1 MADELISLTGTA
13 TIPIFPLPL
22 VLMPYEML
30 PLHIFEERYREML
43 IDIASSNNVFG
54 INYFEGD
61 SQIERPDERSIGC
74 AAQVRQ
80 IETLDDGRSNVV
92 TLGVTRYRI
101 IEYVDRGKP
110 YNEAE
115 IAYFV
120 DDAENEVDVE
130 TAADDVY
137 RLFQRI
143 AEAAFKMS
151 GSRGQLPELVRGD
164 PEQLSFLVG
173 AGFNFE
179 NAIKLEMLAMTSTLE
194 RLAKLDK
201 ILSKMVDQ
209 IEESADIHAVSK
221 TNGHSKKK
229 IDL

>member
-1 MADELISLTGTA
+1 MADELISLSGTA

-22 VLMPYEML
+22 VLMPYEIL

-43 IDIASSNNVFG
+43 IDIASSNNIFG
-54 INYFEGD
+54 INYFDGD
-61 SQIERPDERSIGC
+61 AQTERPDERSIGC

-80 IETLDDGRSNVV
+80 IETLNDGRSNIV

-101 IEYVDRGKP
+101 IEYADQGKP

-115 IAYFV
+115 VAYFI
-120 DDAENEVDVE
+120 DDAENDLDVE

-179 NAIKLEMLAMTSTLE
+179 NEIKIEMLAMTSTLE
-194 RLAKLDK
+194 RLSKLDN

-209 IEESADIHAVSK
+209 IEQSAEIHSVSK

-229 IDL
+229 LDI

>member
-1 MADELISLTGTA
+1 MADELISLSGTA

-22 VLMPYEML
+22 VLMPYEIL

-54 INYFEGD
+54 INYFDGD
-61 SQIERPDERSIGC
+61 AQTERPDERSIGC

-80 IETLDDGRSNVV
+80 IETLDDGRSNIV

-101 IEYVDRGKP
+101 IEYADHGKP

-115 IAYFV
+115 VAYFI
-120 DDAENEVDVE
+120 DDAEDEHDAE
-130 TAADDVY
+130 AAAERVFG
-137 RLFQRI
+137 LFQRI

-164 PEQLSFLVG
+164 PEQLSFLIG

-179 NAIKLEMLAMTSTLE
+179 NEIKIEMLAMTSTLE
-194 RLAKLDK
+194 RLKRLNN
-201 ILSKMVDQ
+201 ILSKKVDQ
-209 IEESADIHAVSK
+209 IEQSAEIHSVSK

-229 IDL
+229 LDL

>member
-1 MADELISLTGTA
+1 MADELITLSGVS

-22 VLMPYEML
+22 VLMPYEIL

-43 IDIASSNNVFG
+43 DDISAGNKVFG
-54 INYFEGD
+54 ITYFDSD
-61 SQIERPDERSIGC
+61 SQTERPDERSIGC

-80 IETLDDGRSNVV
+80 IDALDDGRSNIITV
-92 TLGVTRYRI
+92 GVTRYRLV
-101 IEYVDRGKP
+101 EYIDRGKP

-115 IAYFV
+115 VAFFL
-120 DDAENEVDVE
+120 DDAEDESE
-130 TAADDVY
+130 SEAAAERVFE
-137 RLFQRI
+137 LFQRI

-151 GSRGQLPELVRGD
+151 GSRGRLPDLVRGD

-179 NAIKLEMLAMTSTLE
+179 NELKLEMLATTSTTE
-194 RLAKLDK
+194 RLAKLEE
-201 ILSKMVDQ
+201 IISKMVGQ
-209 IEESADIHAVSK
+209 VEQSADIHVVSK

-229 IDL
+229 LDI